1 MSGKTAPCGATG
13 KEVKMAKATLREIKA
28 NLESIADGV
37 LLNPANEDA
46 AFWAGRIKEIVP
58 TLETFRSVKI
68 EASVTAYAFE
78 KMGDTFTAELLED
91 AIATVR

>member
-1 MSGKTAPCGATG
+1 
-13 KEVKMAKATLREIKA
+13 MAKATLREIKA

-37 LLNPANEDA
+37 LLNPSCKDA
-46 AFWAGRIKEIVP
+46 AFWADRVKSVLP
-58 TLETFRSVKI
+58 QLDTFRSVRV

-78 KMGDTFTAELLED
+78 KMGDTFTAGLLED

>member
-1 MSGKTAPCGATG
+1 
-13 KEVKMAKATLREIKA
+13 MAKATLREIKA

-37 LLNPANEDA
+37 LLDPSSKDA
-46 AFWAGRIKEIVP
+46 AFWAERIKEIVP
-58 TLETFRSVKI
+58 TLTTFRAVRV
-68 EASVTAYAFE
+68 EASVASYSFS

>member
-1 MSGKTAPCGATG
+1 
-13 KEVKMAKATLREIKA
+13 MAKATLREIKA

-58 TLETFRSVKI
+58 RLETFRSVKI
-68 EASVTAYAFE
+68 EASVTASAFE

-91 AIATVR
+91 VIATVR

>member
-1 MSGKTAPCGATG
+1 
-13 KEVKMAKATLREIKA
+13 MAKATLREIKA

-37 LLNPANEDA
+37 LLNPASEDA

-68 EASVTAYAFE
+68 EASVTASAFD